1 MVKAEP
7 IASSRLGLTRK
18 ISKALSA
25 CDAGTPRHAA
35 CLQVAVLAVL
45 VYYFQD
51 IFWNFSSQKVLS
63 LLVIAVSGFVTCLAP
78 FFWQPMTK
86 LEASRTENDA
96 TKKQGSY
103 GKVKVHK
110 HGKLDQLLRP
120 AEVLA
125 AVRYKIRGKGKPGM
139 LLEGAPE
146 GMHVDDI
153 LFCEDI
159 LVKVSRSFAAVIR
172 QLPPLLRLP
181 VAIFYLVLRALDTI
195 EDEMDLTRFEPHKQ
209 EGKSAYETKLSLLLS
224 FQDKLG
230 EADWTLSGIGEAD
243 ERRLL
248 EEFDKV
254 LRVFAQLSSAHRQII
269 ASITKRM
276 AKGMVEFAGRDLA
289 AGTKDRADLD
299 LYCHYVAGLVGQ
311 GLSEQFVA
319 SGLEKPELTSDKSM
333 QLANH
338 MGLFL
343 QMTNIIRDYLEDLLD
358 GRSFWPADVFCLYG
372 QSLVDLRQGG
382 ERSVA
387 CMNHLIT
394 EVLFNG
400 QNSIAYLA
408 QLKDPQVLNFCA
420 VPQVMAMATLA
431 EMYGNPKVFTGVVK
445 IRAGQAAMILQD
457 SGDMVAVRRWFSKFA
472 LQILSRIDPKD
483 PNAARTA
490 EAAQALLQA

>member
-1 MVKAEP
+1 MLKSEP
-7 IASSRLGLTRK
+7 TITGRLGLVT
-18 ISKALSA
+18 
-25 CDAGTPRHAA
+25 
-35 CLQVAVLAVL
+35 VLAVL
-45 VYYFQD
+45 IYCFKD
-51 IFWNFSSQKVLS
+51 IFWNFSSPKVLS
-63 LLVIAVSGFVTCLAP
+63 LLVIAVSGFVI
-78 FFWQPMTK
+78 TK
-86 LEASRTENDA
+86 KMMLPKSKGTENDA

-110 HGKLDQLLRP
+110 HGKFDQLLRP

-125 AVRYKIRGKGKPGM
+125 AVRYKIRGKGKLGM
-139 LLEGAPE
+139 LLEDAPE
-146 GMHVDDI
+146 GMNANDI

-172 QLPPLLRLP
+172 QLPPQLRLP
-181 VAIFYLVLRALDTI
+181 VAIFYLVLRALDTV
-195 EDEMDLTRFEPHKQ
+195 EDEMDLTRFEPHRQ
-209 EGKSAYETKLSLLLS
+209 EGKSAYETKLSLLVS

-230 EADWTLSGIGEAD
+230 ETGWTLSGIGEAD

-254 LRVFAQLSSAHRQII
+254 LRVFARLSSAHRQII

-319 SGLEKPELTSDKSM
+319 SGLEKPELTSEKSM
-333 QLANH
+333 QLANQ

-372 QSLVDLRQGG
+372 KSLVDLREGG

-400 QNSIAYLA
+400 QNSLAYLA
-408 QLKDPQVLNFCA
+408 QLKDPKVLAFCA

-445 IRAGQAAMILQD
+445 IRAGQAAMILQS

-472 LQILSRIDPKD
+472 SQILARIDPKD
-483 PNAARTA
+483 PNAARTT
-490 EAAQALLQA
+490 EAAQALL